1 MIPMDRMRINARVA
15 TLLAAAVLLAAC
27 GDRKPPG
34 PVPTPAAELPA
45 DHPTLA
51 GPPAPPASRLPPE
64 TVLATVGQATVT
76 AGDVEAALAG
86 MPNADRLGYV
96 TTDAVRELVEM
107 LADRRLMAKAARA
120 AGLDRDP
127 VMKEMLAAPP
137 AGVGP
142 DEMLAEVWLE
152 DELAKSAAP
161 GPAEVERYYRENP
174 AEFVEPARVRVTR
187 VTAASEAEAER
198 LRGELARG
206 ATAAQ
211 LGAGAAELWLQDV
224 PKAPATTSVALG
236 LGAGQVSPV
245 LPVAGGWVVM
255 RAEETAAARQRGLE
269 EVRAGIQAGLE
280 ERRRQEALGELR
292 EKLRRGVTVR
302 VDEAAISSFLG
313 DPHGGG

>member
-15 TLLAAAVLLAAC
+15 TLLAAAALLAAC

-34 PVPTPAAELPA
+34 PVATPAAELPA
-45 DHPTLA
+45 DHPSLA
-51 GPPAPPASRLPPE
+51 EAPAAPASRLPPE
-64 TVLATVGQATVT
+64 TVLATVGDATVT

-96 TTDAVRELVEM
+96 TTEAVRELVEM

-137 AGVGP
+137 AGVGA
-142 DEMLAEVWLE
+142 DDMLAEVWLE

-174 AEFVEPARVRVTR
+174 AEFTEPARVRVTR

-206 ATAAQ
+206 ARAAA
-211 LGAGAAELWLQDV
+211 LGASELWLQDV
-224 PKAPATTSVALG
+224 PKAPATTTAALG
-236 LGAGQVSPV
+236 LRVGEVSPV
-245 LPVAGGWVVM
+245 LPAAGGWVVM
-255 RAEETAAARQRGLE
+255 RAEETAPARQRGLE

-280 ERRRQEALGELR
+280 ERRRQETLGALR

-313 DPHGGG
+313 DPHGGA